1 MLGFCN
7 RSLTRRRLNR
17 ISEGGLSAGAGSGD
31 GAAKGL
37 LHHGGDCP
45 VNPLLVRPAMA
56 TDEYLIDV
64 RADEQQQQIRGALEA
79 EPRTKLRL
87 RYQELQ
93 HRSVALC
100 TPALVEDNDLG
111 HVRIA
116 VCRHAR
122 NEPQRRY
129 PPRDFARTCHP
140 VARRLIK
147 VWLCCQPAKPGLL
160 VRGERIILA
169 HDREVVV

>member
-37 LHHGGDCP
+37 LHHGRDCP

-64 RADEQQQQIRGALEA
+64 RADEQQQQVRGALEA
-79 EPRTKLRL
+79 EPRTKPRL

-111 HVRIA
+111 RVRIA
-116 VCRHAR
+116 VGSHAR
-122 NEPQRRY
+122 NEAQRRY
-129 PPRDFARTCHP
+129 PPGDFARTCYH
-140 VARRLIK
+140 VARRPRQ
-147 VWLCCQPAKPGLL
+147 VWLCCRRAKPVLL
-160 VRGERIILA
+160 VGGERLILA
-169 HDREVVV
+169 H